1 MMAMTRARCRREPTT
16 GLLAATEEQYGNL
29 PALHLVAALVW
40 LVSFGLGRAPETIAF
55 TALIAVSI
63 LRIPTT
69 VSLFVCSIQA
79 SSTLRAWLLCCLIVS
94 ISALW
99 SSADSW
105 SSAVPPRFVLAP
117 FLLLPLA
124 NRWGMLLAAFVLG
137 MSAQAAWIVTEA
149 IMVKSWTYGDA
160 AEALGSS
167 QDWGQ
172 WRPPLAIAIV
182 CTLVAALLSKSWRLA
197 AAAIGLASCCFAAL
211 LCLGSKSFTLSTVA
225 AIIVVVTIAFLNPLG
240 RWRASIVLLGFV
252 VAGFTVPTQAVMRQ
266 FRVLELA
273 AAGGELGEITSQ
285 RAALWELTMPACS
298 RYPVLGHGRSSWKHD
313 FPSLARTQ
321 PVGSMP
327 WPSDALPAFNGPHC
341 LYLHVLYE
349 QGLVGLAA
357 LAMLVWSIVAL
368 AHRSMIPTKLL
379 LTGLLCQWLAAG
391 VTESLLPTRGGWIA
405 IAFVVFIATID
416 PMLSHSVG
424 VNCRAAKPC

>member
-1 MMAMTRARCRREPTT
+1 MSMSGPLRSPHASG
-16 GLLAATEEQYGNL
+16 GLLAAAEQQYGNL
-29 PALHLVAALVW
+29 PALHLVAALLW
-40 LVSFGLGRAPETIAF
+40 MVSFGIGRAPESIAF
-55 TALIAVSI
+55 AALTAVSI
-63 LRIPTT
+63 LRMPTT
-69 VSLFVCSIQA
+69 VPLLASCVQA
-79 SSTLRAWLLCCLIVS
+79 RPPLRAWLLFCLLVS

-105 SSAVPPRFVLAP
+105 SNAVPPRFVLVP
-117 FLLLPLA
+117 LLLLPLA
-124 NRWGMLLAAFVLG
+124 KRWGMLLAAFVLG

-149 IMVKSWTYGDA
+149 IMVESWTYGDA
-160 AEALGSS
+160 AGALGSS

-172 WRPPLAIAIV
+172 WRPLLAISVV
-182 CTLVAALLSKSWRLA
+182 CALVVALLSKSWRLA
-197 AAAIGLASCCFAAL
+197 AVAIGLASCCFAAL

-225 AIIVVVTIAFLNPLG
+225 AIIVVVTVAFLNPLH
-240 RWRASIVLLGFV
+240 RWRASIVLLGFA
-252 VAGFTVPTQAVMRQ
+252 VAGFMVPTQAVMRQ

-285 RAALWELTMPACS
+285 RAALWELTMPACF
-298 RYPVLGHGRSSWKHD
+298 RHPVLGHGRSSWKHD
-313 FPSLARTQ
+313 FPALARTQ

-327 WPSDALPAFNGPHC
+327 WPSDAPPAFNGPHC

-357 LAMLVWSIVAL
+357 LATLVWSIVAS

-391 VTESLLPTRGGWIA
+391 VTESHLPTRGGWIV
-405 IAFVVFIATID
+405 IAFAVFIATID
-416 PMLSHSVG
+416 PMLSRSVG
-424 VNCRAAKPC
+424 VNCRAVKPC